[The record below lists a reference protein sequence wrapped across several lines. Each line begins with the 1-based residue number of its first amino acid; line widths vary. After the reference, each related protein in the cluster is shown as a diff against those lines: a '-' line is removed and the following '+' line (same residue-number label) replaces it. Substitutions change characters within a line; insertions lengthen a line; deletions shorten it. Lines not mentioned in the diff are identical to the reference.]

1 MIGRW
6 RLLLVAAVIAG
17 CAMIVVTAQQPPP
30 AGGPAPAAGASYTV
44 QQAERGRVAYAQNCS
59 GCHGPNLDDGPSDA
73 PPVTGV
79 NFVTFWGT
87 RSVADL
93 FNYIM
98 DSMPPATPGA
108 LGDET
113 TLDVVAYILQRMG
126 ASAGSNALTS
136 NTTTALSAVGRG
148 AGRGGGRGGRGG
160 DPDAGGARWRQP
172 RPWCSEPAPAQ
183 AAADVAAHSAIF
195 EG

>member
-6 RLLLVAAVIAG
+6 RLLLIVAAVVTG
-17 CAMIVVTAQQPPP
+17 CAMIVVTAQQPPA
-30 AGGPAPAAGASYTV
+30 AGGPGPPRGAALPV
-44 QQAERGRVAYAQNCS
+44 QQAERRHVGYVPNCS

-73 PPVTGV
+73 PPLTGV

-108 LGDET
+108 LGDES

-126 ASAGSNALTS
+126 APAGTNA
-136 NTTTALSAVGRG
+136 
-148 AGRGGGRGGRGG
+148 
-160 DPDAGGARWRQP
+160 
-172 RPWCSEPAPAQ
+172 
-183 AAADVAAHSAIF
+183 
-195 EG
+195 